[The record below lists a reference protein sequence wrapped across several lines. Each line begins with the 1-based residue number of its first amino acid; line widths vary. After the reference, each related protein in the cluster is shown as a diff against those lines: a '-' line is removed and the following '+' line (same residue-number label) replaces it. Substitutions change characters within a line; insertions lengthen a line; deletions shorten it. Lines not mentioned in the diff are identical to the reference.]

1 MVKFPVLG
9 RATSWSKVRETCVRD
24 QAVLDTCLRFSE
36 GQERK
41 RCAGWVST
49 GYQRETCTE
58 QPGCAIYQTLNTV
71 FEVAQAKSGKGELF
85 HCLVVCRN
93 QTLSAVFK
101 NGSQGRM
108 GRRVCPRVTP
118 PIHLGALCS
127 LMPARECICSA
138 ALRDKDWAHLTLS
151 GTTAPFQVP
160 NLEYFWIQA
169 AGLGMSNQ

>member
-1 MVKFPVLG
+1 MPQVFRRPRKEALCWLG
-9 RATSWSKVRETCVRD
+9 FHRVP
-24 QAVLDTCLRFSE
+24 
-36 GQERK
+36 
-41 RCAGWVST
+41 AGNVHRTVWVF
-49 GYQRETCTE
+49 
-58 QPGCAIYQTLNTV
+58 IYQTLNTV